1 MRALPAKYDSARTPL
16 EVELRKIFAFGQ
28 VRANEN
34 RLCEFFRSQILLR
47 QLSYIKLID
56 EIQRAESPKYTIAQ
70 AYERGY
76 TFEFGSDPA
85 GINFYLHHRF
95 ELNSDLKAF
104 VKMIRPNISP
114 ELYAKLLNC
123 QATSHTVENSF
134 NMLGNLLA
142 KDRHFFAKNVWK
154 CLALYVNKPLE

>member
-1 MRALPAKYDSARTPL
+1 MC
-16 EVELRKIFAFGQ
+16 Q
-28 VRANEN
+28 V
-34 RLCEFFRSQILLR
+34 FRSQILLR

-76 TFEFGSDPA
+76 TFEFDNDPA
-85 GINFYLHHRF
+85 GTNLYLDHRF

-104 VKMIRPNISP
+104 VKMIQPNASP

-123 QATSHTVENSF
+123 QATSQ
-134 NMLGNLLA
+134 L
-142 KDRHFFAKNVWK
+142 
-154 CLALYVNKPLE
+154 

>member
-76 TFEFGSDPA
+76 TFEFGSDPV
-85 GINFYLHHRF
+85 GINLYLDHRF
-95 ELNSDLKAF
+95 ELI
-104 VKMIRPNISP
+104 V
-114 ELYAKLLNC
+114 
-123 QATSHTVENSF
+123 T
-134 NMLGNLLA
+134 
-142 KDRHFFAKNVWK
+142 
-154 CLALYVNKPLE
+154 